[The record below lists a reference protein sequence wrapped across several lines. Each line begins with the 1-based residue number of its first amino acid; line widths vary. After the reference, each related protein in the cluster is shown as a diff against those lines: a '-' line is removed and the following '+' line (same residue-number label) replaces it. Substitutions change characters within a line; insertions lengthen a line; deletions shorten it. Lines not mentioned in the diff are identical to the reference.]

1 MNKHLVLI
9 LGIATL
15 VGCNTTTSQVE
26 CDNAIDWLSLS
37 SEVALAG
44 KSVREFD
51 KYKAS
56 CCDNL
61 PGNAQALYLDG
72 YTAGIKQYCSYEN
85 GFKLG
90 EKGIPDPQICPLEI
104 RAEFDKGFR
113 IGALERREKQ
123 QNRELAEREKDR
135 ALISSDSAMSSVGG

>member
-26 CDNAIDWLSLS
+26 CDNSIDWLSLG

-56 CCDNL
+56 CGDGL
-61 PGNAQALYLDG
+61 PSNAQALYLDG
-72 YTAGIKQYCSYEN
+72 YTAGIQQYCSYEN

-104 RAEFDKGFR
+104 RAEFDKGFKL
-113 IGALERREKQ
+113 GSLDRREKQ
-123 QNRELAEREKDR
+123 QNTELAEREKDR
-135 ALISSDSAMSSVGG
+135 ALISSGSAMSSVGG

>member
-1 MNKHLVLI
+1 MKKQFFML
-9 LGIATL
+9 LGIAAL
-15 VGCNTTTSQVE
+15 LGCNATSTQLACDATSNWQV
-26 CDNAIDWLSLS
+26 LGKQ
-37 SEVALAG
+37 VALAG

-56 CCDNL
+56 CGATL
-61 PGNAQALYLDG
+61 PDNAQAQYLDG
-72 YTAGIKQYCSYEN
+72 YTAGINQYCSYEN

-90 EKGIPDPQICPLEI
+90 EKGIPDPLICPLEV

-113 IGALERREKQ
+113 IGTLERREKQ
-123 QNRELAEREKDR
+123 HNRELAEREKDR